1 MPSVRYFNQTAPF
14 WDFVANLESSGAEH
28 PFFGA
33 YNPES
38 GQETRDAPEGS
49 QDPSAAQAPEQEA
62 PTDPQGSEHPHHPHH
77 PHHHQQHE
85 RPCGPGFPFGG
96 RPRGGPNKFRA
107 RGGRCG
113 GGPYPSHRDGH
124 PGFGGWEG
132 RNFDLSKISEFFA
145 AQFGLDN
152 ANDNKDRSG
161 SKDFRPAAD
170 VFDTEDAYVVHVSL
184 PGAKKED
191 VGVNWDQD
199 KSELSVAGVVYR
211 PGDEDFLKTLALD
224 ERTVG
229 VFERKIRLGSRAN
242 PAQIDADAI
251 SARMEDG
258 VLVVQIPKQDREY
271 VEVKKVDIE

>member
-1 MPSVRYFNQTAPF
+1 MPSIRYFNQTAPF
-14 WDFVANLESSGAEH
+14 WDFIANLETTGEH

-38 GQETRDAPEGS
+38 RQETRDAPEGS
-49 QDPSAAQAPEQEA
+49 EEPPAAQAPEHEG
-62 PTDPQGSEHPHHPHH
+62 TTEPQATEHPHHPHH
-77 PHHHQQHE
+77 SHHPH
-85 RPCGPGFPFGG
+85 PFGPAPSPEFPFGG
-96 RPRGGPNKFRA
+96 RPRGGPNRFRGRGRFGPPPCH
-107 RGGRCG
+107 RGG
-113 GGPYPSHRDGH
+113 PS
-124 PGFGGWEG
+124 PFGGWDG
-132 RNFDLSKISEFFA
+132 RNFDMSKIGEFFA
-145 AQFGLDN
+145 SQFGFDN
-152 ANDNKDRSG
+152 ANDKKQGSG
-161 SKDFRPAAD
+161 SKDFSPAAD

-199 KSELSVAGVVYR
+199 KSELSVAGVIYR
-211 PGDEDFLKTLALD
+211 PGDEEFLKTLALD

-229 VFERKIRLGSRAN
+229 VFERKVRLGSRAN

-251 SARMEDG
+251 TARMEDG